1 MSTYYCLVAG
11 LPDISLDDGKLS
23 YSVSDFKA
31 ELYPDLSAQ
40 DRKLI
45 DLFYLKFDNTAI
57 LKLLKNKDAVIE
69 DKGNFSAEELLQ
81 LIEAVREGDTPD
93 KKYPSYLVNFVSQ
106 YLQLSQDELY
116 RADDLLAALYYSY
129 GMSSNNA
136 FIASWFEFNLNLN
149 NILAALAARKYKM
162 EVSSV
167 IVGATSICEQLRT
180 SNARDF
186 GLNETLEYF
195 EALQRIAD
203 IEELVEREKKVDM
216 LKWKWL
222 EDESFFH
229 YFTIERIFVFL
240 MQLEMIERWI
250 SLDKEKGNE
259 LFRKMI
265 QDLKNEVQ
273 IPEEF
278 RKSLIP
284 QHFDL
289 TLFISS

>member
-11 LPDISLDDGKLS
+11 FPDISLDDGKLS

-45 DLFYLKFDNTAI
+45 DLFYLKFDNMAI
-57 LKLLKNKDAVIE
+57 LKLLKNKDTVIE

-149 NILAALAARKYKM
+149 NILAALAARKYKL

-186 GLNETLEYF
+186 GLNETLKYF

-203 IEELVEREKKVDM
+203 IEELVEREKKVNM

-278 RKSLIP
+278 RK
-284 QHFDL
+284 
-289 TLFISS
+289 

>member
-149 NILAALAARKYKM
+149 NILAALAARKYKL

-167 IVGATSICEQLRT
+167 IVGATSICEQLRS

-278 RKSLIP
+278 RK
-284 QHFDL
+284 
-289 TLFISS
+289 

>member
-149 NILAALAARKYKM
+149 NILVALAARKYKL

-265 QDLKNEVQ
+265 QNLKNEVQ

-278 RKSLIP
+278 RK
-284 QHFDL
+284 
-289 TLFISS
+289 

>member
-149 NILAALAARKYKM
+149 NILAALAARKYKL

-216 LKWKWL
+216 LKWKWV

-278 RKSLIP
+278 RK
-284 QHFDL
+284 
-289 TLFISS
+289 

>member
-129 GMSSNNA
+129 GMLSNNA

-149 NILAALAARKYKM
+149 NILAALAARKYKL

-278 RKSLIP
+278 RK
-284 QHFDL
+284 
-289 TLFISS
+289 

>member
-149 NILAALAARKYKM
+149 NILAALAARKYKL

-265 QDLKNEVQ
+265 QNLKNEVQ

-278 RKSLIP
+278 RK
-284 QHFDL
+284 
-289 TLFISS
+289 

>member
-69 DKGNFSAEELLQ
+69 DKGNFSVEELLQ

-149 NILAALAARKYKM
+149 NILTALAARKYKL

-278 RKSLIP
+278 RK
-284 QHFDL
+284 
-289 TLFISS
+289 

>member
-23 YSVSDFKA
+23 YSVIDFKS
-31 ELYPDLSAQ
+31 ELYPELSIRDQ
-40 DRKLI
+40 KLI
-45 DLFYLKFDNTAI
+45 DLFYLKYDNAD
-57 LKLLKNKDAVIE
+57 LLNLLKNKDAVTE
-69 DKGNFSAEELLQ
+69 GKGNFSAEELLL
-81 LIEAVREGDTPD
+81 LIDTVRDGDTPD
-93 KKYPSYLVNFVSQ
+93 KRFPAYLIDFITQ
-106 YLQLSQDELY
+106 YFTLSQEELY
-116 RADDLLAALYYSY
+116 RAEDLLASLYFSY
-129 GMSSNNA
+129 GMACSNV

-149 NILAALAARKYKM
+149 NILAALAARKYKL
-162 EVSSV
+162 EVPNV
-167 IVGATSICEQLRT
+167 IVGNTSVCEQLRT

-195 EALQRIAD
+195 ETLQRIAD

-222 EDESFFH
+222 EDESFFY
-229 YFTIERIFVFL
+229 YFTVERVFVFL

-250 SLDKEKGNE
+250 SLDKEKGHE

-265 QDLKNEVQ
+265 QNLKDEVQ

-278 RKSLIP
+278 RK
-284 QHFDL
+284 
-289 TLFISS
+289 

>member
-57 LKLLKNKDAVIE
+57 LKLLKNKDTVIE

-116 RADDLLAALYYSY
+116 RAYDLLAALYYSY

-149 NILAALAARKYKM
+149 NILAALAARKYKL

-186 GLNETLEYF
+186 GLNETLKYF

-203 IEELVEREKKVDM
+203 IEELVEREKKVNM
-216 LKWKWL
+216 LKWKWV

-278 RKSLIP
+278 RK
-284 QHFDL
+284 
-289 TLFISS
+289 

>member
-149 NILAALAARKYKM
+149 NILAALAARKYKL

-273 IPEEF
+273 ILEEF
-278 RKSLIP
+278 RK
-284 QHFDL
+284 
-289 TLFISS
+289 

>member
-11 LPDISLDDGKLS
+11 LPDISLDDGNLS

-149 NILAALAARKYKM
+149 NILTALAARKYKL

-278 RKSLIP
+278 RK
-284 QHFDL
+284 
-289 TLFISS
+289 

>member
-45 DLFYLKFDNTAI
+45 DLFYLKFDNMAI
-57 LKLLKNKDAVIE
+57 LKLLKNKDTVIE

-162 EVSSV
+162 ELSSV

-278 RKSLIP
+278 RK
-284 QHFDL
+284 
-289 TLFISS
+289 

>member
-57 LKLLKNKDAVIE
+57 LKLLKNKDTVIE

-149 NILAALAARKYKM
+149 NILAALAARKYKL

-186 GLNETLEYF
+186 GLNETLKYF

-278 RKSLIP
+278 RK
-284 QHFDL
+284 
-289 TLFISS
+289 

>member
-1 MSTYYCLVAG
+1 MSTDYCLVAG

-57 LKLLKNKDAVIE
+57 LKLLKNKDTVIE

-116 RADDLLAALYYSY
+116 RAYDLLAALYYSY

-149 NILAALAARKYKM
+149 NILAALAARKYKL

-186 GLNETLEYF
+186 GLNETLKYF

-203 IEELVEREKKVDM
+203 IEELVEREKKVNM

-278 RKSLIP
+278 RK
-284 QHFDL
+284 
-289 TLFISS
+289 

>member
-106 YLQLSQDELY
+106 YLQLSQDEFY

-149 NILAALAARKYKM
+149 NILAALAARKYKL

-278 RKSLIP
+278 RK
-284 QHFDL
+284 
-289 TLFISS
+289 

>member
-11 LPDISLDDGKLS
+11 LPDISLDDDKLS

-149 NILAALAARKYKM
+149 NILAALAARKYKL

-167 IVGATSICEQLRT
+167 IVGATSICEQLCT

-216 LKWKWL
+216 LKWL

-278 RKSLIP
+278 RK
-284 QHFDL
+284 
-289 TLFISS
+289 

>member
-23 YSVSDFKA
+23 YSVSDFKT

-40 DRKLI
+40 DRELI

-149 NILAALAARKYKM
+149 NILAALAARKYKL

-222 EDESFFH
+222 EDETFFH

-278 RKSLIP
+278 RK
-284 QHFDL
+284 
-289 TLFISS
+289 

>member
-57 LKLLKNKDAVIE
+57 LKLLKNKDTVIE

-149 NILAALAARKYKM
+149 NILAALVARKYKL

-278 RKSLIP
+278 RK
-284 QHFDL
+284 
-289 TLFISS
+289 

>member
-45 DLFYLKFDNTAI
+45 DLFYLKFDNTVI

-149 NILAALAARKYKM
+149 NILAALAARKYKL

-278 RKSLIP
+278 RK
-284 QHFDL
+284 
-289 TLFISS
+289 

>member
-45 DLFYLKFDNTAI
+45 DLFYLKFDNTVI

-278 RKSLIP
+278 RK
-284 QHFDL
+284 
-289 TLFISS
+289 

>member
-57 LKLLKNKDAVIE
+57 LKLLKNKDTVIE

-149 NILAALAARKYKM
+149 NILAALAARKYKL

-229 YFTIERIFVFL
+229 YFTIGRIFVFL

-278 RKSLIP
+278 RK
-284 QHFDL
+284 
-289 TLFISS
+289 

>member
-45 DLFYLKFDNTAI
+45 DLFYLKFDNMAI
-57 LKLLKNKDAVIE
+57 LKLLKNKDTVIE

-273 IPEEF
+273 IP
-278 RKSLIP
+278 
-284 QHFDL
+284 
-289 TLFISS
+289 

>member
-45 DLFYLKFDNTAI
+45 DLFYLKFDNMAI
-57 LKLLKNKDAVIE
+57 LKLLKNKDTVIE

-250 SLDKEKGNE
+250 SLDKERGNE

-278 RKSLIP
+278 RK
-284 QHFDL
+284 
-289 TLFISS
+289 

>member
-45 DLFYLKFDNTAI
+45 DLFYLKFDNMAI
-57 LKLLKNKDAVIE
+57 LKLLKNKDTVIE

-259 LFRKMI
+259 LFRQMI
-265 QDLKNEVQ
+265 QHLKEEVQ

-278 RKSLIP
+278 RK
-284 QHFDL
+284 
-289 TLFISS
+289 

>member
-149 NILAALAARKYKM
+149 NILTALAARKYKL

-222 EDESFFH
+222 EDESFSH

-278 RKSLIP
+278 RK
-284 QHFDL
+284 
-289 TLFISS
+289 

>member
-11 LPDISLDDGKLS
+11 FPDISLDDGKLS

-57 LKLLKNKDAVIE
+57 LKLLKNKDTVIE

-278 RKSLIP
+278 RK
-284 QHFDL
+284 
-289 TLFISS
+289 

>member
-45 DLFYLKFDNTAI
+45 DLFYLKFDNTVI
-57 LKLLKNKDAVIE
+57 LKLLKNKDTVIE

-278 RKSLIP
+278 RK
-284 QHFDL
+284 
-289 TLFISS
+289 

>member
-149 NILAALAARKYKM
+149 NILAALAARKYKL

-167 IVGATSICEQLRT
+167 IVGATSICEQLCT

-278 RKSLIP
+278 RK
-284 QHFDL
+284 
-289 TLFISS
+289 

>member
-45 DLFYLKFDNTAI
+45 DLFYLKFDNMAI
-57 LKLLKNKDAVIE
+57 LKLLKNKDTVIE

-129 GMSSNNA
+129 GMSFNNA

-278 RKSLIP
+278 RK
-284 QHFDL
+284 
-289 TLFISS
+289 

>member
-259 LFRKMI
+259 HFRKMI

-278 RKSLIP
+278 RK
-284 QHFDL
+284 
-289 TLFISS
+289 